1 MYFNGFKIRWIVLK
15 LKLLHGNDMNMFD
28 VRDEIAR
35 CIEKAYDK
43 IGFHD
48 AYRMLF
54 FTEDTE
60 ASYRDYIKEVSLV
73 CWWAR

>member
-1 MYFNGFKIRWIVLK
+1 
-15 LKLLHGNDMNMFD
+15 MNMFN

-54 FTEDTE
+54 FTEDSE
-60 ASYRDYIKEVSLV
+60 ASYMDYIKEVSLDV
-73 CWWAR
+73 C